1 MIKFSWKSEDMA
13 LLDINN
19 LVMLVNVQ
27 PVSSIAY
34 SVSHYT
40 TLLFISRVRVFKT
53 ISGSAG
59 LWRIAAMKEAGGWDD
74 RTTAED
80 MDLAIRAS
88 LEGWK
93 LVYVGALEVIIQLS
107 F

>member
-1 MIKFSWKSEDMA
+1 MISKS
-13 LLDINN
+13 LY
-19 LVMLVNVQ
+19 LVMLVNIQ
-27 PVSSIAY
+27 SVSSVPY
-34 SVSHYT
+34 SVSHST
-40 TLLFISRVRVFKT
+40 TLLFISYVFVVIT

-59 LWRIAAMKEAGGWDD
+59 IWRIAAMKEAGGWDD

-93 LVYVGALEVIIQLS
+93 LVYVGDLEVIIQLI
-107 F
+107 FFAL